1 LYALID
7 KNAQT
12 FIQQVSEGS
21 GWLVLPNGDQ
31 VSGFSEG
38 WESGTYKLVSI
49 APATGTIPEDKIA
62 ANQTVTI
69 ALTESGWTAQ
79 YVLELADKPRPTSA
93 EVNAER
99 DRRIASGFKFSGKS
113 YAMDNE
119 SKARIIGAA
128 TLAGFAVASGKQAGD
143 YRWAN
148 ADSDFVWIADD
159 NTLTPMDAPTC
170 FAFGQ
175 AAAAWE
181 TSCIFAGRA
190 IKESSPVPYDYTAD
204 TYWP

>member
-1 LYALID
+1 MLALID
-7 KNAQT
+7 KQSQT
-12 FIQQVSEGS
+12 FIQQVSEGA
-21 GWLVLPNGDQ
+21 GWLSLPNGAQ
-31 VSGFSEG
+31 VSPVVQG
-38 WESGTYKLVSI
+38 WENGTYTLVFI
-49 APATGTIPEDKIA
+49 APATGDIPEDKIA

-69 ALTESGWTAQ
+69 AQTESGWTAQ
-79 YVLELADKPRPTSA
+79 FELELADKPRPISA

-99 DRRIASGFKFSGKS
+99 DRRIATGFVFSGKS

-148 ADSDFVWIADD
+148 ADTDFVWIADD
-159 NTLTPMDAPTC
+159 NSLTLMDAPTC

-181 TSCIFAGRA
+181 SSCIFAARA
-190 IKESSPVPYDYTAD
+190 IKETSPVPYNYTD
-204 TYWP
+204 NSLWP